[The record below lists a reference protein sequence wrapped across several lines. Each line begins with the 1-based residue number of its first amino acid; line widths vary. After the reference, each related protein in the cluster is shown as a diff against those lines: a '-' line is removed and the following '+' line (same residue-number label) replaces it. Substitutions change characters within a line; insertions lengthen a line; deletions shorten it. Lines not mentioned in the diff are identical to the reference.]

1 MIQLVNVHCACPD
14 DQTLKCTY
22 FLLTNLNGSAQ
33 DEDELTV
40 LHCAAGEGHEPI
52 ARLLLSRAPYLAN
65 EQSK

>member
-1 MIQLVNVHCACPD
+1 MINPRDKSYKGHSDPASKDLQPCIC
-14 DQTLKCTY
+14 
-22 FLLTNLNGSAQ
+22 FQ

-52 ARLLLSRAPYLAN
+52 VRLLLSSAPYLAN